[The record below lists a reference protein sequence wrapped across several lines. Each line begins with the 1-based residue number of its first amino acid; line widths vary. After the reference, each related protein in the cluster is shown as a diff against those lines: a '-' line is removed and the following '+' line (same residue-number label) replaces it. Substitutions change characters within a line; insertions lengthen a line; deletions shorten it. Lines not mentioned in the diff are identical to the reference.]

1 MAQSA
6 KEVELR
12 EREAAQRRR
21 AALDQIRILGDPVL
35 REKAVAVTAFDAEL
49 GREAERMVAV
59 MRDAPGV
66 GLAATQLG
74 VMHRLIVYELEE
86 DDPRALINPEIIS
99 RSSATEVADEGCLS
113 VPGGRV
119 PVERAIEI
127 TVRANDV
134 TGRALEFSSSDFEAR
149 VIQHEVDHLD
159 GVLILDRT
167 SRPARAE
174 ALRAIRD
181 GATEGG
187 GI

>member
-21 AALDQIRILGDPVL
+21 AALDQIRVLGDPVL
-35 REKAVAVTAFDAEL
+35 REKAVPVKAFDAEL
-49 GREAERMVAV
+49 GREAEHMVAV

-74 VMHRLIVYELEE
+74 VMHRLIAYELEE
-86 DDPRALINPEIIS
+86 DDPRALANPEITWW
-99 RSSATEVADEGCLS
+99 SSETEVADEGCLS

-119 PVERAIEI
+119 PVERSIDIA
-127 TVRANDV
+127 VQAQDLK
-134 TGRALEFSSSDFEAR
+134 GRPLEFAASGFEAR

-167 SRPARAE
+167 SRAARAE
-174 ALRAIRD
+174 ALRAMRD
-181 GATEGG
+181 GATESG